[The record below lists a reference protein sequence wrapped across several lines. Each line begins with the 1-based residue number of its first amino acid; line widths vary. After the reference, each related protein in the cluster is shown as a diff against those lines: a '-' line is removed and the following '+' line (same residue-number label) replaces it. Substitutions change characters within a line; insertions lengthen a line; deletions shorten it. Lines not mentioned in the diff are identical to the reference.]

1 MQPLPVCPS
10 FAVIESSIGRVA
22 QRMRGAPVQDLL
34 LIRLI
39 KHLTARSNLNLSRMV
54 RPAGLNEVSFRTL
67 MMLYANAEH
76 GVHASMLS
84 DATGETRANMTR
96 ICDELARKGL
106 LQRHPGIEDR
116 RRVVLELTR
125 KGQALIERLL
135 PNVWAQLEAGM
146 RALSAGEKRELE
158 RLLKKLVTVF
168 EAFEIKD

>member
-1 MQPLPVCPS
+1 MQASPLCPS
-10 FAVIESSIGRVA
+10 FAVIESSIDRVA
-22 QRMRGAPVQDLL
+22 RRIRGAPVQDLV

-39 KHLTARSNLNLSRMV
+39 KHLTARFNINLGRMV

-84 DATGETRANMTR
+84 DTTGETRANITR

-106 LQRHPGIEDR
+106 LRRHPGLEDR
-116 RRVVLELTR
+116 RRVVVELTR
-125 KGQALIERLL
+125 KGEALIEGLL
-135 PNVWAQLEAGM
+135 PKVWSELEHGM
-146 RALSAGEKRELE
+146 RALKQSEKRELE

-168 EAFEIKD
+168 EDFEVKD